1 MAKIL
6 TVPVLELRSGL
17 QRDTSG
23 FSWRGVPGSRP
34 DSCGDPGLPSTQE
47 AGIPGKRVQGS
58 EHPLCLPPENPHAEP
73 HLGKVPITQ
82 RDDRDTRGL
91 SLTPLSHIWKQS
103 RQGGNDFSVRSWFF
117 LAFLW
122 VLIDTRPVGLSFE
135 LGFPLL
141 PHRGEG

>member
-34 DSCGDPGLPSTQE
+34 DSCRDPGLPSTQE

-82 RDDRDTRGL
+82 RDDRDTRGHL
-91 SLTPLSHIWKQS
+91 RLCHTFGNKAGKAEMISLLEA
-103 RQGGNDFSVRSWFF
+103 GFSWRFS
-117 LAFLW
+117 
-122 VLIDTRPVGLSFE
+122 GC
-135 LGFPLL
+135 
-141 PHRGEG
+141 